1 MTGLDLEPLLDE
13 LADRVADRLRPLL
26 AMPPAGES
34 WRLLDVEQAA
44 DRLGRSTR
52 WVRERAK
59 RGDLPFVRLDGGGL
73 AFEEADLRAFA
84 QARRVS
90 AEEPEVLADRLQ
102 AHSECD
108 RGRLPLLEALRDE
121 FGPLLLAPAVQRREV

>member
-1 MTGLDLEPLLDE
+1 MVDVELLLDE
-13 LADRVADRLRPLL
+13 LADRVAERLRPLF
-26 AMPPAGES
+26 ASSPAGES

-44 DRLGRSTR
+44 ERLGRSTR

-102 AHSECD
+102 GGRD
-108 RGRLPLLEALRDE
+108 RASRNGSRASD
-121 FGPLLLAPAVQRREV
+121 AVGNRRVRS